1 MARTVFSKH
10 GERVRL
16 DGIPTGPPGGITK
29 EKARKRFEA
38 LGAELFDL
46 QDALW
51 GAKVNSVMV
60 VLQGRDSAG
69 KDGAIKHVAGCL
81 NPRGVSVVSFGVPTD
96 EERAHDF
103 LWRVHRHAPRLG
115 EFAIFNRSHYEDVL
129 VVRVHGLV
137 PRRLWK
143 ERYGHIADFEE
154 LLAEH
159 GTIVLKYFLHISKK
173 EQKKRL
179 LERESDPKAAWKL
192 NANDWKE
199 REHWDD
205 YTEAYEDAIS
215 KTAAPHA
222 PWTVVPADAKWY
234 RNLVIAESIVEA
246 LRARRADWKKTLDET
261 ARKRRAELA
270 ALRSEARSAGLARA
284 AERSSSRSTP
294 RRR

>member
-1 MARTVFSKH
+1 MGQAVFSRH
-10 GERVRL
+10 GQKVRL
-16 DGIPTGPPGGITK
+16 DKIPTDPPAAITK
-29 EKARKRFEA
+29 QTARKRFAA
-38 LGAELFDL
+38 LGTELFEL
-46 QDALW
+46 QDGMW

-81 NPRGVSVVSFGVPTD
+81 NPRGVSVVSFGVPTE

-103 LWRVHRHAPRLG
+103 LWRVHRHAPRFG

-129 VVRVHGLV
+129 VVRVHELV
-137 PRRLWK
+137 PRSLWK
-143 ERYGHIADFEE
+143 ERYDHIADFEE

-159 GTIVLKYFLHISKK
+159 GTIVLKYFLHISKQ

-199 REHWDD
+199 REYWDE

-222 PWTVVPADAKWY
+222 PWTIVPADAKWY

-246 LRARRADWKKTLDET
+246 LRERRANWKKTLDAM

-270 ALRSEARSAGLARA
+270 GYRAQQARG
-284 AERSSSRSTP
+284 
-294 RRR
+294 

>member
-1 MARTVFSKH
+1 MAQTVFSRRAQK
-10 GERVRL
+10 VRL
-16 DGIPTGPPGGITK
+16 DKIPTDPPAAITK
-29 EKARKRFEA
+29 QTARKRFAA
-38 LGAELFDL
+38 LGTELFEL
-46 QDALW
+46 QDGMW

-81 NPRGVSVVSFGVPTD
+81 NPRGVSVVSFGVPTE

-129 VVRVHGLV
+129 VVRVHELV
-137 PRRLWK
+137 PRSLWK
-143 ERYGHIADFEE
+143 ERYDHIADFEE

-159 GTIVLKYFLHISKK
+159 GTIVLKYFLHISKQ

-199 REHWDD
+199 REYWDE

-222 PWTVVPADAKWY
+222 PWTIVPADAKWY
-234 RNLVIAESIVEA
+234 RNLVIAESVVEA
-246 LRARRADWKKTLDET
+246 LRARRADWKKTLDAM

-270 ALRSEARSAGLARA
+270 GYRAQQARG
-284 AERSSSRSTP
+284 
-294 RRR
+294 